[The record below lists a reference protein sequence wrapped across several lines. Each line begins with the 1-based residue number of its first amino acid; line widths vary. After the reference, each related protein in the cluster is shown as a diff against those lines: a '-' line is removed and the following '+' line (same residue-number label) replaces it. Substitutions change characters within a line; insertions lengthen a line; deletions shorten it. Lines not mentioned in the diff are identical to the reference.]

1 MRWCVLAVGGRVLLK
16 IHHITI
22 QLTRKSETGFSVI
35 DGHINRI
42 VRRASVCLLIS
53 AAYLVNNLASYCSD
67 H

>member
-1 MRWCVLAVGGRVLLK
+1 MRWCVLAVGGHVLLK
-16 IHHITI
+16 SHRITI
-22 QLTRKSETGFSVI
+22 QLTRKIGFS

-42 VRRASVCLLIS
+42 VRHASICLLIS